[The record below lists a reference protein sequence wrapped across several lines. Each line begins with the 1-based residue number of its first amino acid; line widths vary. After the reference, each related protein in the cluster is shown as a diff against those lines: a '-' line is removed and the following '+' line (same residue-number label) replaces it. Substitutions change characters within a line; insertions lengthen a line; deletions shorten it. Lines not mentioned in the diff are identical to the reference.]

1 MKKPFSMLIA
11 GLIVFSGFLQAA
23 NFVYTNNDVIGA
35 NSVSAFSVDAGG
47 VLTEIPNS
55 PFLTGGGGTGGG
67 GFAINR
73 VVVAGSGKYL
83 YVSNG
88 GTYDISAFL
97 IDSNTGG
104 LTLLA
109 GSPFPAGTALWG
121 DISLAAAAEGGFLF
135 AGVASN
141 RTVVTF
147 RIGADG
153 SLAQMSSV
161 PVPAAPEGMKV
172 TNDGQYLA
180 VALPSFAGGAIAMF
194 SIAAN
199 GGLTLVNNFLLVGA
213 GLVAGVDINC
223 AGSQLFGG
231 RLSQTGMLVDAYA
244 IGAAGVLSKIP
255 GSPFSSSTGLNSA
268 TVLLSPDDKRLFVG
282 NQISNTVAV
291 FDIDSTGALTM
302 VGNAPFPIDILS
314 ANPAGM
320 ATDQAGAFLY
330 VASSPGL
337 IHVFGIGP
345 DGTLTPTADS
355 PFSTGQGNT
364 LLSLAAFPAKGCGAG
379 PGGGE
384 PPPPPVISG
393 LPGEG
398 CTLWPPDHQF
408 IEVGTV
414 SAADELSGLASFEV
428 TGTSSEISRRNDP
441 DVVITGSGLEPRTV
455 YLRAARLGSEKG
467 RIYTLTA
474 TAKNRAGGMTTST
487 TTCTVPHDQR

>member
-1 MKKPFSMLIA
+1 MKKPFSMPIA

-88 GTYDISAFL
+88 GTYDISAFV
-97 IDSNTGG
+97 IDAATGG

-109 GSPFPAGTALWG
+109 GSPFPTGTAIFG

-147 RIGADG
+147 GIGAGG
-153 SLAQMSSV
+153 SLAQLSSV
-161 PVPAAPEGMKV
+161 PVPAAPEGMKA

-180 VALPSFAGGAIAMF
+180 VALPGFAGGAIAMF

-199 GGLTLVNNFLLVGA
+199 GGLTLVNNFPFLGTGPVA
-213 GLVAGVDINC
+213 GLDTNC
-223 AGSQLFGG
+223 ARSQLFGG
-231 RLSQTGMLVDAYA
+231 RLAQTGMLIDAYA
-244 IGAAGVLSKIP
+244 IDAAGVLSKIV

-291 FDIDSTGALTM
+291 FDIDSAGALTM
-302 VGNAPFPIDILS
+302 VGTAPFPIDILS

-330 VASSPGL
+330 FASSPGL
-337 IHVFGIGP
+337 IQVFGIGQ
-345 DGTLTPTADS
+345 DGTLTPTAGS
-355 PFSTGQGNT
+355 PFTTGQGNT
-364 LLSLAAFPAKGCGAG
+364 LLSLAAFPAKACGS
-379 PGGGE
+379 GGGN
-384 PPPPPVISG
+384 PPPPPVLSG

-398 CTLWPPDHQF
+398 CNLWPPDSQF
-408 IEVGTV
+408 IDVGTV

-428 TGTSSEISRRNDP
+428 TGTSSEISHRNNP

-455 YLRAARLGSEKG
+455 YLRAARLGTEKG

-487 TTCTVPHDQR
+487 TTCTVPHDER

>member
-11 GLIVFSGFLQAA
+11 GLIVFSGTLQAS

-73 VVVAGSGKYL
+73 VAVAGSGKYL

-88 GTYDISAFL
+88 GTYDISAFI
-97 IDSNTGG
+97 IDATTGG

-109 GSPFPAGTALWG
+109 GSPFPTGTAIFG

-161 PVPAAPEGMKV
+161 PVPAAPEGMKA
-172 TNDGQYLA
+172 TNDGLYLA

-199 GGLTLVNNFLLVGA
+199 GGLTLVNNFPFVGA
-213 GLVAGVDINC
+213 GLVTGVDINC

-231 RLSQTGMLVDAYA
+231 RLSQTGMFVDAYA
-244 IGAAGVLSKIP
+244 IGAGGVLSKIP

-268 TVLLSPDDKRLFVG
+268 TVLLSTDDKRLFVG

-302 VGNAPFPIDILS
+302 VGNAPFPIDLLS

-337 IHVFGIGP
+337 IQVFGIGA
-345 DGTLTPTADS
+345 DGTLTPTAGS

-379 PGGGE
+379 PGGE

-398 CTLWPPDHQF
+398 CTLWPPDSQF

-414 SAADELSGLASFEV
+414 SAADKLSGLASFEV
-428 TGTSSEISRRNDP
+428 TGTSNERSRRNDP
-441 DVVITGSGLEPRTV
+441 DVVITGTGLEPRTV
-455 YLRAARLGSEKG
+455 FLRAARLGAENG

-474 TAKNRAGGMTTST
+474 TAKNLAGEMITST